1 MIASAPTL
9 DTDAALDATGLSVA
23 TIMPHRYRMMLLD
36 RVLQYDPDTPELVGM
51 KCIGMNDPL
60 LDGHFPDR
68 PVFPGALLTEALA
81 QSCGALMN
89 LEHLRR
95 NGLDMDTL
103 FAPGP
108 LDESP
113 ELPMTVLVDSKI
125 KHNEVGLPGDRV
137 FIEVTQAFSHGDVR
151 TFQVRASSDDLELA
165 SGTIMLAYGHDLEI

>member
-1 MIASAPTL
+1 MLASAPTIDTDTVL
-9 DTDAALDATGLSVA
+9 DTTGLSVA
-23 TIMPHRYRMMLLD
+23 AIMPHRYRMMLLD
-36 RVLQYDPDTPELVGM
+36 RVLQYDPATPELVGM

-81 QSCGALMN
+81 QTCGALMN
-89 LEHLRR
+89 LHYLRR
-95 NGLDMDTL
+95 NDTDIEAL
-103 FAPGP
+103 IAPTP
-108 LDESP
+108 IEEAP

-137 FIEVTQAFSHGDVR
+137 FMKVTQAFSHGDVR